1 MIYLWCFTHLWIGS
15 ESIVKSKTVPYVYM
29 ITTPGVCV
37 FVCTGVPSFEVRTSG
52 VACKQRVS
60 CGWHRQS
67 KRRGQRERE
76 NFSCARSLP
85 LWVFFSSC
93 HFDSGLC

>member
-1 MIYLWCFTHLWIGS
+1 MKKCHTGFEWHEGEIMTYLWCFTPLWIS
-15 ESIVKSKTVPYVYM
+15 SDSIVKSKTAECLHDYN
-29 ITTPGVCV
+29 TWCVCV

-76 NFSCARSLP
+76 NFSCARS
-85 LWVFFSSC
+85 
-93 HFDSGLC
+93 